1 MTNTVRLLARTG
13 CSVAVL
19 LLSGLSLS
27 GLSGTAA
34 AQVSGPPPQLTT
46 ADDWRNASLLADS
59 GSDMV
64 SQPAAC
70 NPSPTSLCLQNGRIR
85 VQTTW
90 RSGGGSGQGRARPI
104 TNDTG
109 SFWFFDSDNV
119 EILVKVLDAC
129 GFNQHFWVF
138 ASGLTD
144 VGVTLTVTDTTTGRA
159 KTYQNQQRKP
169 FRLIQDT
176 LAFDCP

>member
-1 MTNTVRLLARTG
+1 VQGTYDPRWDNDVLNPAFRT
-13 CSVAVL
+13 L
-19 LLSGLSLS
+19 
-27 GLSGTAA
+27 TAGDFEVVELGY
-34 AQVSGPPPQLTT
+34 QP
-46 ADDWRNASLLADS
+46 ASAP
-59 GSDMV
+59 
-64 SQPAAC
+64 QPAAC

-90 RSGGGSGQGRARPI
+90 RSGGSSGLGRTRTI

-109 SFWFFDSDNV
+109 SFWFFDAGNV
-119 EILVKVLDAC
+119 EVLVKVLDAC
-129 GFNQHFWVF
+129 GFNQRFWVF

-144 VGVTLTVTDTTTGRA
+144 VGVTLTVTDTTTGQS

-176 LAFDCP
+176 TAFGCP